1 MNDELYQ
8 LVFQFHTLESDTRLL
23 SNQIELGRKLDI
35 PINVSERQSG
45 VINLLI
51 RCMDLIESFHS
62 QETTQEK
69 ARPSWEH
76 LVMLSICAMI
86 CGTGVTLFTSSAG
99 LVMYSSVV
107 GSLLGTLLVQAQ
119 PKPKTLS
126 ENCISRLIL
135 THQELTT
142 LYLYLS
148 SLIKT

>member
-1 MNDELYQ
+1 MNDELPQ
-8 LVFQFHTLESDTRLL
+8 LVFQFHTLESDTRVL
-23 SNQIELGRKLDI
+23 SNQIELWRKLDI

-62 QETTQEK
+62 QEK

-76 LVMLSICAMI
+76 LVMPSICAMI
-86 CGTGVTLFTSSAG
+86 CGTGVTFFTSSAG
-99 LVMYSSVV
+99 LVMCSSVV

-126 ENCISRLIL
+126 ENCISRLIV
-135 THQELTT
+135 THQELIA

-148 SLIKT
+148 SLITT